1 MWEVFYMSDEKILA
15 LLESINQKLSVLE
28 SSITYTK
35 EEIDA
40 LQKSVNDLNMLNSD
54 TNNKIRDAIKLLASK

>member
-54 TNNKIRDAIKLLASK
+54 TNNKIRDAINLLASK

>member
-1 MWEVFYMSDEKILA
+1 MSDEKILA

>member
-1 MWEVFYMSDEKILA
+1 MSDEKILA

-28 SSITYTK
+28 SSFTYTK

-54 TNNKIRDAIKLLASK
+54 TNNKIRDAINLLASK

>member
-1 MWEVFYMSDEKILA
+1 MSDEKILA

-54 TNNKIRDAIKLLASK
+54 TNNKIRDAINLLASK